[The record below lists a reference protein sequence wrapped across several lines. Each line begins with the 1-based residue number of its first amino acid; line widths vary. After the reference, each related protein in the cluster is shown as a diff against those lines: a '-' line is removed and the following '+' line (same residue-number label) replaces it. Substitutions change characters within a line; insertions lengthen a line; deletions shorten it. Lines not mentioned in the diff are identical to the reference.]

1 VLRVLRAATRGEVPP
16 EALHPRLA
24 TVAVVL
30 LRNEYIT
37 RGVHVVPDRVV
48 VEIVDEVY
56 LPLLRGRGENDAQRS
71 GWEATGKGSARSRSS
86 ML

>member
-1 VLRVLRAATRGEVPP
+1 VARGEAPP
-16 EALHPRLA
+16 EALHPRVA

-37 RGVHVVPDRVV
+37 RGIPTVPDGVL

-56 LPLLRGRGENDAQRS
+56 LPLVRGRG
-71 GWEATGKGSARSRSS
+71 SAR
-86 ML
+86 